1 MGTEPTQRDIYDRI
15 AAVDN
20 KLTELSAT
28 VRAELAHGAR
38 KMDDLDAADAA
49 LSARITLLEQAKWRA
64 TGAAGTVGALA
75 GGAAG
80 SLLSW
85 LLARHP

>member
-1 MGTEPTQRDIYDRI
+1 MSTEPTQRDIYDRI

-38 KMDDLDAADAA
+38 KMDELGDADDA
-49 LSARITLLEQAKWRA
+49 LSARVTLLEQARWKA

-85 LLARHP
+85 LLAKH